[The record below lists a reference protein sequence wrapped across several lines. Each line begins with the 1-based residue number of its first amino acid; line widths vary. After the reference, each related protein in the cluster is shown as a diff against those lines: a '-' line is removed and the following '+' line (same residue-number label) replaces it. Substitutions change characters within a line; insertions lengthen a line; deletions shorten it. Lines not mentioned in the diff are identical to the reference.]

1 MGRFDIRT
9 RTGQISAIIQGQS
22 ASSFDGDA
30 QAYFDRVTAAG
41 GTLSETEKNA
51 VNTLT
56 VSLKSAGLWT
66 LMQAIYP
73 MVGSSAAA
81 CAQNLK
87 SSSFTGTFSSGWTFA
102 STGATPN
109 GTNAFMETNFTPNVH
124 SSLNNA
130 HLSYYSRSQVT
141 GTNGVDIGS
150 TGGSGLEFY
159 MAYNAFGG
167 TYIGMHS
174 AFINVTSLPTTT
186 KMFISSRLTSTEVK
200 VYYAGSLYQTI
211 TSASVNLNTYSVYL
225 ASLHSSATVYY
236 SSRQCAFA
244 SIGDGLTNTQAADFY
259 TAVQTMQTSLSRE
272 I

>member
-1 MGRFDIRT
+1 MSRFDFRT
-9 RTGQISAIIQGQS
+9 RTGLISSIIQGQT
-22 ASSFDGDA
+22 FIDVDT

-41 GTLSETEKNA
+41 GTLTETEKNA
-51 VNTLT
+51 VNNLTLA
-56 VSLKSAGLWT
+56 LKSSGIWT
-66 LMQAIYP
+66 LMKAIYP
-73 MVGSSAAA
+73 MVGASAAA

-109 GTNAFMETNFTPNVH
+109 GTNAYMETNFVPNTH

-159 MAYNAFGG
+159 MTYNGFGG
-167 TYIGMHS
+167 TYIGVHS
-174 AFINVTSLPTTT
+174 SFINLTALPTTT
-186 KMFISSRLTSTEVK
+186 KMFIASRLTSSQVK
-200 VYYAGSLYQTI
+200 AYYAGSLYQTV
-211 TSASVNLNTYSVYL
+211 TAASVNLNTYSVYL
-225 ASLHSSATVYY
+225 ASLHSASTVYY
-236 SSRQCAFA
+236 SNRQCAFA
-244 SIGDGLTNTQAADFY
+244 SIGDGLTDTQALDFY
-259 TAVQTMQTSLSRE
+259 TAVQTMQTSLSRQ